1 MKITDEKINQ
11 LAHLSRLEFSAEE
24 QSKIKGDLENILVL
38 CEKLNEVD
46 TNGVEPL
53 IYMTDAE
60 NNVREDVV
68 EQSFSREQILQNA
81 PKKDS
86 DYFRVPKVIEQN
98 K

>member
-1 MKITDEKINQ
+1 MKITNEKIDQ
-11 LAHLSRLEFSAEE
+11 LAHLSRLEFDLNE
-24 QSKIKGDLENILVL
+24 QAKIKTDLENILVL

-46 TNGVEPL
+46 TEGIEPL

-60 NNVREDVV
+60 NNVREDIV
-68 EQSFSREQILQNA
+68 EQNFSREQLLSNA